1 MKNWKQF
8 NESLPEYNQYY
19 VSEEKVEVC
28 PSCGED
34 EDLQLLGPKDYK
46 RDKHGDYRRTM
57 GYRCNNCK
65 MFHCP
70 WLNIWFQKVGCN
82 GRYTRRVFLWYAC
95 ANHIMP
101 LALLRPIILRG

>member
-8 NESLPEYNQYY
+8 NESLPEYNPYY
-19 VSEEKVEVC
+19 RGEEKVKVC

-65 MFHCP
+65 
-70 WLNIWFQKVGCN
+70 N
-82 GRYTRRVFLWYAC
+82 VFSVDKK
-95 ANHIMP
+95 
-101 LALLRPIILRG
+101 